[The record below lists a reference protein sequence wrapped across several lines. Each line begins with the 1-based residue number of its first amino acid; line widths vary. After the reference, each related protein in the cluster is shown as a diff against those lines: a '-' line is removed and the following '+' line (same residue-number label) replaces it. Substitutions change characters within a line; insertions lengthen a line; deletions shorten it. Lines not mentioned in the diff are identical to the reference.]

1 MNENS
6 NEKRIIFAALQNCTK
21 SVDYFHRNKADLWFY
36 FAFMLRGR
44 DKIVICHI
52 T

>member
-1 MNENS
+1 MKKGS
-6 NEKRIIFAALQNCTK
+6 YLRLYKIAQK